1 MNFEDKLRR
10 DFQRIDADLSHEGLD
25 WTTTI
30 TTARRARRMRI
41 ATGAAVAATA
51 VVAVGFFARAAV
63 STDLPITPATSPSPS
78 ESPSESPS
86 PSPSESPDATASP
99 AQSGSIEPPPGVE
112 DGNCSAAQAA
122 RSVREDES
130 LPEEVR
136 ATRRSIIE
144 AAWNC
149 DYVRLAELTGVAEG
163 RPFTYS
169 FGDDGDP
176 ARYWQRLEK
185 GGEPVTA
192 SLVTLLT
199 MHHRVEEFQIDKDDE
214 LEQVYMWPRANTVHP
229 TEEEW
234 QELVEAGLYD
244 QKQVDQ
250 MKELEQY
257 FGYRTAI
264 VSNGNWLHF
273 VAGD

>member
-10 DFQRIDADLSHEGLD
+10 DFQRIDAGLSHEGLD

-30 TTARRARRMRI
+30 TTARARRARTMRI
-41 ATGAAVAATA
+41 VTGAAVIATA
-51 VVAVGFFARAAV
+51 AAAAGFFALTAV
-63 STDLPITPATSPSPS
+63 SSDPPVIPAATPSPL
-78 ESPSESPS
+78 
-86 PSPSESPDATASP
+86 ESPDATVSP
-99 AQSGSIEPPPGVE
+99 AQSGSIEPPPDVE
-112 DGNCSAAQAA
+112 NGDCSAAQEA
-122 RSVREDES
+122 RSVPEDES

-163 RPFTYS
+163 RMFTYS

-176 ARYWQRLEK
+176 GGHWERLEES
-185 GGEPVTA
+185 GEPVTA
-192 SLVTLLT
+192 SLVTLLE
-199 MHHRVEEFQIDKDDE
+199 MHHRVDELQVDNDDE
-214 LEQVYMWPRANTVHP
+214 LEQLYMWPRANTVHP
-229 TEEEW
+229 AEEEW

-244 QKQVDQ
+244 QEQVDQ

-257 FGYRTAI
+257 MGYRTAI
-264 VSNGNWLHF
+264 VSNGNWLHY